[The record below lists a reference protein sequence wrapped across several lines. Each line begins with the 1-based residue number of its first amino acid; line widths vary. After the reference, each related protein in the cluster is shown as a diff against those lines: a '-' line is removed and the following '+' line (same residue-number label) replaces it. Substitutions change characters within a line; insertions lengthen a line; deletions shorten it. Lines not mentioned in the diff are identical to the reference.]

1 MCIKSEAQ
9 MLGNNTTEAT
19 QAQRCPRGRGSFDE
33 SYIIA
38 IDNLVWSND
47 SPHDQ
52 DEKRR
57 MMRDN
62 ARDLYKYRSVM

>member
-38 IDNLVWSND
+38 IDNLVCP
-47 SPHDQ
+47 PHDQ
-52 DEKRR
+52 DEKLRKI
-57 MMRDN
+57 RDN
-62 ARDLYKYRSVM
+62 TRDVYKYRSVM